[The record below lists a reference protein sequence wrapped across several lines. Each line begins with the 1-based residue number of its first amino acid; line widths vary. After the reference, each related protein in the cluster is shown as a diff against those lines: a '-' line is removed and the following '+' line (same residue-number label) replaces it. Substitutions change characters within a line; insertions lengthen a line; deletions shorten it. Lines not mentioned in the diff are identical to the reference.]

1 MKRNIQ
7 AQSVN
12 LIKHGVQLLV
22 LIGVIAAS
30 PSALAVH
37 AGPIATSVLLLTNTT
52 WAGKDIK
59 YLKTK
64 NPEVRVQTVEFA
76 PGAATIWHKHPVPS
90 YIYVLSGQFVV
101 ELADTTSRQ
110 FNAGEAFVE
119 VVNTWH
125 RGVNLGTEDAKL
137 LIFYTGEVG
146 TPITIPYTQAAD
158 NDKDDKKDKDD

>member
-1 MKRNIQ
+1 M
-7 AQSVN
+7 
-12 LIKHGVQLLV
+12 KHGLQIPGIDFFKRSLQFLMLVGLLTSSSV
-22 LIGVIAAS
+22 TLAAHAS
-30 PSALAVH
+30 P
-37 AGPIATSVLLLTNTT
+37 IETNVLLLTNTT
-52 WAGKDIK
+52 WAGKEIK

-64 NPEVRVQTVEFA
+64 KPEVRVQTVEFM

-125 RGVNLGTEDAKL
+125 RGVNLGTEPAKL

-146 TPITIPYTQAAD
+146 TPITVPYTPGAD